1 MFLDIQERQQ
11 MTCHYKLSLQYFKC
25 LKSRA
30 TRICETED
38 LEAEKDHLR
47 TTFQRNGYPE
57 GFITSAMKLRTGQE
71 VQQTLTEA
79 SNRRRKTLSI
89 LLYVKGTSDRIAD
102 ICRKSGVPSVFLQ
115 KTIYTE
121 GSTYKSEGTT
131 EAHGHGCGVP
141 DPLCTVQ

>member
-1 MFLDIQERQQ
+1 MKQ
-11 MTCHYKLSLQYFKC
+11 
-25 LKSRA
+25 
-30 TRICETED
+30 RIWKQRRTT
-38 LEAEKDHLR
+38 LR
-47 TTFQRNGYPE
+47 VTFQRNGYPE

-102 ICRKSGVPSVFLQ
+102 ICRKSGVPSVFQQ

-121 GSTYKSEGTT
+121 GSTHKREGTT
-131 EAHGHGCGVP
+131 ESHGQGCGVP
-141 DPLCTVQ
+141 DPFVHSAMRKTLEDQDQ